1 MTLEDL
7 VTIMNNRVLTLSE
20 AKRHATSVGDLPQ
33 VIQLEGDLLT
43 TLSTLHKLKETTK
56 EP

>member
-7 VTIMNNRVLTLSE
+7 LTIMNNRVLTLNE

-33 VIQLEGDLLT
+33 VVMLEGDLLT
-43 TLSTLHKLKETTK
+43 TLATIHKLKEVT
-56 EP
+56 EE

>member
-7 VTIMNNRVLTLSE
+7 VKIMNNRVLTLND
-20 AKRHATSVGDLPQ
+20 AKAHATSIGDLSQ
-33 VIQLEGDLLT
+33 IILLEGDLLT
-43 TLSTLHKLKETTK
+43 TLATIHKLKEVTE